1 MTRKEI
7 IKKLE
12 IIGCDETTYEN
23 IKYYL
28 KANNWKLKD
37 VTDIQKSETKG
48 YCRLFVEGIEVGVI

>member
-12 IIGCDETTYEN
+12 SIGCDEITYEN

-28 KANNWKLKD
+28 RINNWKLKD